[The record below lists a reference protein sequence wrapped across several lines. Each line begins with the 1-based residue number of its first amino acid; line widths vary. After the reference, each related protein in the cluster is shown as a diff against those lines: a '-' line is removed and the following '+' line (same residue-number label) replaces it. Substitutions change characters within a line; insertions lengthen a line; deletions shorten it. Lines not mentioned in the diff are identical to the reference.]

1 MKKQEWTAGLDHI
14 DPVLLEQ
21 YEKQKEALIQ
31 KKKKRNFW
39 IRSISFAACFAL
51 ILGTV
56 LVFSMLNGEGPG
68 VLNHTPVIFDATVSP
83 EKLSGSSLEF
93 IHGSSLAGGGG
104 ASDPPEF
111 EFSETNFV
119 AKVKVVNNHPDVY
132 YKLDVSSVHKP
143 QAYRLIQMECIDI
156 LHGNVPQYFLY
167 LIPESRYVD
176 MSVYD
181 SLLISMWQLGTENYV
196 LRNATKNQ
204 MEAFELPIFADPQDH
219 PELGNVIAFSDGI
232 FDESL
237 WQTESW
243 LYGYQFGRFYLENPD
258 RGDLCVRR
266 GGSEK
271 ETIKNIKSSIQEWI
285 EWRGEYYEAPTLVTL
300 EFTSQQAQDAVEY
313 VSPFENGVFSQY
325 LIIYNNTITFRRYIN
340 GCQTEETITIN
351 LETEEVVYSDVRYT
365 EEDMASLENISVHL
379 SDMAKEYAT
388 NPPRPPHTNP
398 KDKTLLCLNLY
409 AWYAKVDGKLY
420 GVIKTAWRYRDDN
433 ERYCEY
439 YDDSYVLY
447 DMQSSIARNISRDEL
462 VTIVGGRNVY
472 NGEYGT
478 KISVPL
484 E

>member
-1 MKKQEWTAGLDHI
+1 MFPKAH
-14 DPVLLEQ
+14 
-21 YEKQKEALIQ
+21 
-31 KKKKRNFW
+31 
-39 IRSISFAACFAL
+39 ACAYVTMAFRIAYFKVHHPL
-51 ILGTV
+51 AFYRAY
-56 LVFSMLNGEGPG
+56 FSVRADGFEYDTMC
-68 VLNHTPVIFDATVSP
+68 
-83 EKLSGSSLEF
+83 
-93 IHGSSLAGGGG
+93 HGA
-104 ASDPPEF
+104 D
-111 EFSETNFV
+111 
-119 AKVKVVNNHPDVY
+119 KV
-132 YKLDVSSVHKP
+132 
-143 QAYRLIQMECIDI
+143 
-156 LHGNVPQYFLY
+156 
-167 LIPESRYVD
+167 
-176 MSVYD
+176 
-181 SLLISMWQLGTENYV
+181 
-196 LRNATKNQ
+196 
-204 MEAFELPIFADPQDH
+204 
-219 PELGNVIAFSDGI
+219 
-232 FDESL
+232 
-237 WQTESW
+237 
-243 LYGYQFGRFYLENPD
+243 
-258 RGDLCVRR
+258 
-266 GGSEK
+266 K
-271 ETIKNIKSSIQEWI
+271 ETIKNIKSRIQEWI

-325 LIIYNNTITFRRYIN
+325 LIIYNNTLTFRRYIN
-340 GCQTEETITIN
+340 GCQTEEIITIN

-379 SDMAKEYAT
+379 SVMAKEYAT

-472 NGEYGT
+472 KGEYET

>member
-14 DPVLLEQ
+14 DPVLFEQ

-204 MEAFELPIFADPQDH
+204 MEAFELPIFADPQDL

-243 LYGYQFGRFYLENPD
+243 LYGYQFGGFYLENPD

-266 GGSEK
+266 GGSEE
-271 ETIKNIKSSIQEWI
+271 ETVKNIKSRIQEWK
-285 EWRGEYYEAPTLVTL
+285 EWTGEHYEAPKLVTL
-300 EFTSQQAQDAVEY
+300 EFTSQQARDAVEY

-325 LIIYNNTITFRRYIN
+325 LIIYNNTLTFRRYIN

-365 EEDMASLENISVHL
+365 EEDMASLENISVYL
-379 SDMAKEYAT
+379 SDMAKEYAA
-388 NPPRPPHTNP
+388 NPPTPPHTNP
-398 KDKTLLCLNLY
+398 KGKTLLCLNLY

-478 KISVPL
+478 KIPIPL
-484 E
+484 G